1 MHGDTGFGRPSETAA
16 AGQGRRGADTDLLD
30 LLVQRCQSPL
40 SAHGYRCD
48 GGARSSD
55 YQWVRYS
62 RPARAAGGAEGAL
75 VLLLMH
81 APQERAVLLEA
92 CFTALALGI
101 ETPCYRW
108 RYHYEPAAAPAL
120 VAGKVEASLAR
131 WLQQGPTADGLAA
144 GVE

>member
-16 AGQGRRGADTDLLD
+16 AGQGRRGEDADLLD

-40 SAHGYRCD
+40 SAHGYRRD

-62 RPARAAGGAEGAL
+62 RPARDAGGAEGAL

-92 CFTALALGI
+92 CFTALPLGI

-108 RYHYEPAAAPAL
+108 RYHYEPAASPAL

-131 WLQQGPTADGLAA
+131 WLQRGFVGNGPAA
-144 GVE
+144 S